1 MAEIATTCPYCG
13 CGCGLYLHVTDGRVT
28 GVTPSRSHPVSQGRL
43 CLKGWHAHELI
54 DNPARLTK
62 PLVRRDGELREASW
76 EEALAVVQSGLR
88 QALTQGGPQSIGVL
102 GSARCANEDNYVLAR
117 FARGVLGTPNLDC
130 SLRSGEPITSGEISD
145 LDRSDLIV
153 LVCND
158 PNEEHPAVS
167 ARIYRARQRDAGL
180 IVISTRRHA
189 LARLADLHL
198 SLRPGAEGHTLA
210 GLIRLILQSANAD
223 GEIEAVRKSIPA
235 ISPEEV
241 ERIAGVPAEELRRA
255 ASRYLESAHVTIVYS
270 SALTLSPGAVPAV
283 SALADLSALARAQ
296 VGPQVSLLALASRN
310 NLQGSLD
317 MGVSPDMLPGYVSLD
332 DDTAAGRFTGAWG
345 DGLCHEQGL
354 GAWQMLGQ
362 VRALYVMGDD
372 IVRAAADPA
381 AAQQTLSELDFL
393 VVQDLFLGSVARL
406 AHVVLP
412 AAAFGE
418 RDGTFTSLE
427 RRVQR
432 VRQAV
437 APPGEAREDWR
448 IVAEVSAALGRPMPY
463 QSSEDVFSEIADL
476 VPIYQGLSYR
486 ALETSGG
493 VRWPGRAAEAE
504 AAALFA
510 WQGAPQAVVL
520 NGAGPQVSEP
530 RPILLLADPTLGPWE
545 EETTIASTL
554 TVSVEFSLVNKDYP
568 SGMLCLNPEDAQR
581 LGLRPGRN
589 ARVTSARGEATMKVQ
604 VTEEAPPGIA
614 LTPRWQAARLGLLE
628 TVVCPDTDHPVL
640 GPTPVAVA
648 PA

>member
-13 CGCGLYLHVTDGRVT
+13 CGCGLYLHVADGQVT

-43 CLKGWHAHELI
+43 CLKGWHAHELM
-54 DNPARLTK
+54 DNPTRLTK

-76 EEALAVVQSGLR
+76 EEAREAVRAGLQ
-88 QALTQGGPQSIGVL
+88 QALAQGGSHSIGIL

-130 SLRSGEPITSGEISD
+130 SLRTGEPLTSGEIGD

-167 ARIYRARQRDAGL
+167 ARIYRARQRSAGL

-189 LARLADLHL
+189 LARLADVHL

-210 GLIRLILQSANAD
+210 GLTRLIVDSTEAD
-223 GEIEAVRKSIPA
+223 GEIEAVRRSVPA

-241 ERIAGVPAEELRRA
+241 EKAAGVPAEELRRA
-255 ASRYLESAHVTIVYS
+255 ARRYLESAQVTLVYS
-270 SALTLSPGAVPAV
+270 SALTLSPGATAAV

-317 MGVSPDMLPGYVSLD
+317 MGVSPDMLPGYASLE
-332 DDTAAGRFTGAWG
+332 DDTAAGRLTGAWG

-354 GAWQMLGQ
+354 SAWQMLGQ

-372 IVRAAADPA
+372 LLRAAADPGA
-381 AAQQTLSELDFL
+381 VQEALSGLDFL
-393 VVQDLFLGSVARL
+393 VVQDLFLGPVARL

-427 RRVQR
+427 GRVQR

-437 APPGEAREDWR
+437 PPPGEAREDWR
-448 IVAEVSAALGRPMPY
+448 IIAEVSAALGRPMSY

-476 VPIYQGLSYR
+476 IPIYQGLNYH
-486 ALETSGG
+486 ALETPGG
-493 VRWPGRAAEAE
+493 VRWPGRAAE

-510 WQGAPQAVVL
+510 WQGAPQPVTL
-520 NGAGPQVSEP
+520 NGAGPQVTEQYP
-530 RPILLLADPTLGPWE
+530 MLLLADPTLGPWD

-554 TVSVEFSLVNKDYP
+554 TVSVEFALVGKDYP
-568 SGMLCLNPEDAQR
+568 SGMLCLNPEDAKR
-581 LGLRPGRN
+581 LGLRSGRN
-589 ARVTSARGEATMKVQ
+589 ARVTSSRGEGTMRVQ

-614 LTPRWQAARLGLLE
+614 LTPWWQAARLGLLE
-628 TVVCPDTDHPVL
+628 TVACPDTDRPVL